1 MRIIDQLVYKII
13 GDNKEFDKS
22 IDSSDAKV
30 NKFGSTAQKIFA
42 GVTVTA
48 VAMTIKKMADLTI
61 QSAAL
66 LDRVDKMSQKI
77 GLSRE
82 AFQEWDYIL
91 SQNGASVDGLQ
102 MGLKTLSTA
111 VDQANQGAKEY
122 TEMFS
127 RLNVSVTDANGNL
140 KDQELIFNEVFSA
153 LANMENATERT
164 ALATRLLGRSA
175 TELAPAL
182 NVGAQ
187 EIEKLRNQAHE
198 LGLVYEDDLI
208 DKGVILGDN
217 IDALKAAFTAWRTNA
232 LSPILGVM
240 VSVTDRM
247 LGQKSASDRLDEALN
262 DLKTTNDEYN
272 KILGESEGKTDALTQ
287 AMVSQAKAARDLA
300 LTKLSEA
307 YRESQKD
314 LDSNTKAV
322 EKAEHWIA
330 KYDESL
336 GDLAKKTGYTA
347 DALSRMT
354 EEERLFAFAGKLS
367 ADEIDRYDVQLGAR
381 IKYSEILIE
390 KQAEVNKAL
399 SDETAFVVALAQAH
413 LDGNEA
419 VTLFLG
425 AYPELKE
432 KVDAATE
439 SIIKEQEAIE
449 ERNRAAEDARERNKE
464 TIDSYTNLSSVNKRI
479 EEYSKLVKESADNIY
494 LQAYY
499 QEILNMFNE
508 RANAIKA
515 EQIKKMTDESEK
527 QKAQLELLE
536 SIKKQLAD
544 TEKIEKAL
552 GDQYDQ
558 NAEKISILT
567 SGIKALIEAGVDPE
581 TEAIKKLIR
590 QLDALTKG
598 TKDADDAT
606 EDFVDNSIEEF
617 NKMTETRAKA
627 YETLNSFYTSDYD
640 KFVKNIQKQAEEFRK
655 AKVDEKDITKW
666 VSDQIQKYDDKV
678 AENAKQKAAE
688 ARDAWI
694 AYGFQVVNYLA
705 STFGNI
711 NKIQENNNE
720 KELQRLQALV
730 DATEEGTTARADA
743 ERALLDKKNDFA
755 RQEAE
760 RQKKLATFEALLGA
774 AQAIIQV
781 WTDKTLPTW
790 AKIVLS
796 GTAGAAT
803 ATQLAAIQSTPVPS
817 FDVGSIRIPED
828 TQAIVHKDE
837 MILPAPIAQQARQEG
852 VSITPA
858 GGGTPAILMIYL
870 DGKKIAESDV
880 QYINSGQVGKISARI
895 VK

>member
-1 MRIIDQLVYKII
+1 MRVIDQLVYKIT

-42 GVTVTA
+42 GVTVAA
-48 VAMTIKKMADLTI
+48 VAMTIKKIADLTI

-77 GLSRE
+77 GLSRT

-102 MGLKTLSTA
+102 MSLKTLSTA
-111 VDQANQGAKEY
+111 VDEANQGTKEY
-122 TEMFS
+122 TEIFD
-127 RLNVSVTDANGNL
+127 RLNVSVTDANGNM
-140 KDQELIFNEVFSA
+140 KDQETIFNEVFTA
-153 LANMENATERT
+153 LAGLENATERT
-164 ALATRLLGRSA
+164 ALSARLLGRSA

-182 NVGAQ
+182 NAGADA
-187 EIEKLRNQAHE
+187 IEDARKRAHE
-198 LGLVYEDDLI
+198 LGLVYEDELI
-208 DKGVILGDN
+208 DNGVKLTDN
-217 IDALKAAFTAWRTNA
+217 IDSLKRAFKAWRTEA
-232 LSPILGVM
+232 LSPVLGVM

-247 LGQKSASDRLDEALN
+247 LGQKSASDKLDEALN

-307 YRESQKD
+307 YKESQKD

-322 EKAEHWIA
+322 ENSKRWIET
-330 KYDESL
+330 YDKSL
-336 GDLAKKTGYTA
+336 EELAKKTKYTT
-347 DALSRMT
+347 DELNRMT
-354 EEERLFAFAGKLS
+354 ESERTS
-367 ADEIDRYDVQLGAR
+367 ALATGLGYQEIVQYITQLDAR
-381 IKYSEILIE
+381 NTHAERLIE
-390 KQAEVNKAL
+390 KQNEVNKAL
-399 SDETAFVVALAQAH
+399 ADETEFVIALAQAQ
-413 LDGNEA
+413 LDGNE
-419 VTLFLG
+419 TIGLFLK
-425 AYPELKE
+425 AYPELVT

-449 ERNRAAEDARERNKE
+449 ERNRAAEDARARNKE

-479 EEYSKLVKESADNIY
+479 EEYSKLVKESANNIY

-544 TEKIEKAL
+544 TENIEKAL

-567 SGIKALIEAGVDPE
+567 SGIKALIDAGVDPE

-606 EDFVDNSIEEF
+606 EEFVGNSIEEF

-655 AKVDEKDITKW
+655 AKVDEEDITKW
-666 VSDQIQKYDDKV
+666 VSDQIQKYDDEV

-720 KELQRLQALV
+720 KELQRLQGLV
-730 DATEEGTTARADA
+730 DATEEGTEARKDA
-743 ERALLDKKNDFA
+743 EQALLDKKNEFA
-755 RQEAE
+755 KQEAE
-760 RQKKLATFEALLGA
+760 SQKKLAVFQAIIGT

-781 WTDKTLPTW
+781 WTDKTLPTL
-790 AKIVLS
+790 AKVAMS
-796 GTAGAAT
+796 AVAGIAT
-803 ATQLAAIQSTPVPS
+803 GVQLAAIASAPVPS
-817 FDVGSIRIPED
+817 FDVGSMRIPQD
-828 TQAIVHKDE
+828 TPAIVHKDE

-880 QYINSGQVGKISARI
+880 QYINSGQVGKIQARI